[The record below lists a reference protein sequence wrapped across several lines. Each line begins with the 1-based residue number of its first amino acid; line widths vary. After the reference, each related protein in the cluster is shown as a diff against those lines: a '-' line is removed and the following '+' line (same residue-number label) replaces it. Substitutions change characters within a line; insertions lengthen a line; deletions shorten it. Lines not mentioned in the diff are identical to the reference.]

1 MITTVSSLSSDTQ
14 AILLLCAHFGSTQQ
28 KGAKPLNNKEYNLL
42 ARILQ
47 QGQIRPGD
55 LLNQETIDWLEKHQE
70 NTLEPQRIQQL
81 LDRGALLA
89 IKVEEWTNQGLWI
102 LSRGDTLYPKRFKL
116 KLKHQAPPL
125 LYGIGN
131 LDLLDKGGI
140 AIVGSRAIDEEGLA
154 YTRYVSKLC
163 SKSQIGVVSG
173 GARGVD
179 QEGMLAALAEGGNS
193 VGILANDLAK
203 DSVSKK
209 YKNAIRANQLVL
221 ISPYDPHS
229 RFQVGNAM
237 GRNKYIYALAD
248 QALVVSSDYNS
259 GGTWAGAIEELKR
272 DNSILVWVRFSTN
285 RPKGNEEL
293 LKLGAKPL
301 PDELLN
307 RGFLEK
313 LGESQLKNGSQND
326 GINIS
331 QIVLSSDVIE
341 KPNKIE
347 TQNGIAPVYLTA
359 SNTFE
364 AILPLLLEYLKQPR
378 KTLKEIA
385 FYLDVQQNQAKVWVN
400 KTIKMGLVEK
410 GKIGYYSIIED
421 SFSGQLSLGL
431 GNSGELVASK

>member
-1 MITTVSSLSSDTQ
+1 MTTTVFSLSSDTQ
-14 AILLLCAHFGSTQQ
+14 AILLLCAHFGSTLQN
-28 KGAKPLNNKEYNLL
+28 GVKPLNNREYNLL

-47 QGQIRPGD
+47 QEQFRPGD
-55 LLNQETIDWLEKHQE
+55 LLNKTIIDWLDKHQD

-102 LSRGDTLYPKRFKL
+102 LSRGDALYPKRFKV

-131 LDLLDKGGI
+131 IDLLDKGGI
-140 AIVGSRAIDEEGLA
+140 AIVGSRSIDEEGLA
-154 YTRYVSKLC
+154 YTRYISKLC
-163 SKSQIGVVSG
+163 AQSQIGVVSG

-179 QEGMLAALAEGGNS
+179 QEAMLAVLAEGGNS
-193 VGILANDLAK
+193 IGILANDLGK

-209 YKNAIRANQLVL
+209 YKDAIRANQLVL

-248 QALVVSSDYNS
+248 QSLVVSSDYNS
-259 GGTWAGAIEELKR
+259 GGTWAGAIEELRR
-272 DNSILVWVRFSTN
+272 DNAIPVWVRFSTKL
-285 RPKGNEEL
+285 PEGNAEL

-307 RGFLEK
+307 RGFLGK

-326 GINIS
+326 NVNIS
-331 QIVLSSDVIE
+331 QIVQSSDLI
-341 KPNKIE
+341 KKTNKIE
-347 TQNGIAPVYLTA
+347 EQDKISPIYSTP

-364 AILPLLLEYLKQPR
+364 AILPLLLDYLTQPR

-385 FYLDVQQNQAKVWVN
+385 CYLEVQQNQAKVWLN
-400 KTIKMGLVEK
+400 KTIEMELVEK
-410 GKIGYYSIIED
+410 GKSGYHSIRKD
-421 SFSGQLSLGL
+421 SSSGQLSLSL
-431 GNSGELVASK
+431 DMTKHNQL